1 MKIWYDC
8 AISGHALRGVLM
20 RSEQVTWSGPDDK
33 ENPKNWSYAMKWVV
47 TTLVSLISFVTT
59 FSSSSIA
66 PALPQ
71 IASEFHITT
80 QVEQSLPF
88 AIFGVGF
95 VVGALP
101 YGPLSELYGRTPV
114 LHVSFAFFVIFTIA
128 SGFSKTFAQLVV
140 FRLLAG
146 IGGSA
151 PNTVSVPY
159 LILQAFDHE
168 RTIA

>member
-1 MKIWYDC
+1 MRIWCDC
-8 AISGHALRGVLM
+8 ATSGHAFRGVLT
-20 RSEQVTWSGPDDK
+20 RSEQVTWLGPDDK

-71 IASEFHITT
+71 IAS
-80 QVEQSLPF
+80 
-88 AIFGVGF
+88 
-95 VVGALP
+95 
-101 YGPLSELYGRTPV
+101 
-114 LHVSFAFFVIFTIA
+114 
-128 SGFSKTFAQLVV
+128 GFSQTFAQLVI

-151 PNTVSVPY
+151 PNTVSVSY

-168 RTIA
+168 RAIG